1 MKHKTLYM
9 YKQRL
14 FARITLSFL
23 SVLLMMISLQLLV
36 TIVHATDDKYPS
48 LRDSIDSDF
57 QAAFEKALDKQFVK
71 GMKKKKPEAEVYRKS
86 GTWRQFHTDSG
97 VVTQKDKEYIIVA
110 MVEHQQGGEGLV
122 ELITAVED
130 LMDQLHGQ

>member
-1 MKHKTLYM
+1 MQLTANILN
-9 YKQRL
+9 
-14 FARITLSFL
+14 
-23 SVLLMMISLQLLV
+23 IS
-36 TIVHATDDKYPS
+36 HGAS
-48 LRDSIDSDF
+48 AM
-57 QAAFEKALDKQFVK
+57 QAARFYYLATTNRLVAPEYQKDLEEVFSKPAISHKFVK
-71 GMKKKKPEAEVYRKS
+71 GIKQKKPEAEVYRKS

-97 VVTQKDKEYIIVA
+97 VVTHKDKEYIIVA

>member
-1 MKHKTLYM
+1 MILNMEEVFSKPAISHK
-9 YKQRL
+9 
-14 FARITLSFL
+14 
-23 SVLLMMISLQLLV
+23 
-36 TIVHATDDKYPS
+36 
-48 LRDSIDSDF
+48 
-57 QAAFEKALDKQFVK
+57 FVK
-71 GMKKKKPEAEVYRKS
+71 GMKQKKPEAEVYRKS